1 MPKTR
6 RSLITDPSLF
16 KDIKVSQSTANTNSF
31 FQQEEVFF
39 DKGGD
44 SGVVFENED
53 VILLR
58 GSSGESDI
66 RIDLANARKMIQDLR
81 DNWATSLVKDLS
93 GTAKE
98 NFLSL
103 VELAQVLH
111 QTPAYSYLHELIT
124 KEFGCDSERRYRIN
138 TVGAYF
144 CECQQSTNFPGNN
157 ACSLGCL
164 TGLQPEEGCRGFY
177 PCDHA
182 CLVYNGHNS
191 FTMLNGDMDRKQCYL
206 FVSDQIDFQGLSSQE
221 VQSIRDM
228 GVESVKIVKHSEGL
242 SYQEISSD
250 FVNVERL
257 SHRPDPAPQVYTGHP
272 SSPCEKSHP
281 RDNQGDLLLL
291 VVLILIILLLCGGY
305 YVYMRR

>member
-6 RSLITDPSLF
+6 RSLITDPSFF
-16 KDIKVSQSTANTNSF
+16 KDIKGSQNTPNRNSF
-31 FQQEEVFF
+31 FQQEETFS
-39 DKGGD
+39 DKGTD
-44 SGVVFENED
+44 SSVVFENED

-58 GSSGESDI
+58 GSSGEADI
-66 RIDLANARKMIQDLR
+66 RIDLANARNMIRDLR
-81 DNWATSLVKDLS
+81 DNWATSLVKDLT
-93 GTAKE
+93 GPAKE

-103 VELAQVLH
+103 VELAQVLQ

-124 KEFGCDSERRYRIN
+124 REFNCESERRYRIN

-182 CLVYNGHNS
+182 CLVYNGQDS
-191 FTMLNGDMDRKQCYL
+191 FTMLNSDMDRKQCYL
-206 FVSDQIDFQGLSSQE
+206 FVSDQIDFQGLSSGE

-257 SHRPDPAPQVYTGHP
+257 SNRPDPAPQVYTSQK
-272 SSPCEKSHP
+272 SSPCEKHSP
-281 RDNQGDLLLL
+281 
-291 VVLILIILLLCGGY
+291 
-305 YVYMRR
+305 